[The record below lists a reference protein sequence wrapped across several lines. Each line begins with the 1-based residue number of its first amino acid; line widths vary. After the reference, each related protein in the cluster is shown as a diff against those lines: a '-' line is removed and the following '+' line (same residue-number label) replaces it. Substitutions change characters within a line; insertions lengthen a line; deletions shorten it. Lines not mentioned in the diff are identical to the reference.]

1 LPNFRPAEA
10 VAALPLAEHALLWC
24 MRFWVDQV
32 RRGGQPGL
40 RIEQVFNDLGV
51 QGGASRFEAC
61 LALWHRGAGRL
72 PRVHCLGD
80 RMVGEEEAL
89 LLDVIALH
97 QRQRNSEAVALLACI
112 VPPPFAL
119 HVLPALAGL
128 AQALEARGL
137 CLTRRPAVQQPPWLR
152 CFHALPNSGSLCP
165 ANRH

>member
-1 LPNFRPAEA
+1 LPYCRPAEA

-32 RRGGQPGL
+32 RRGGQPSP
-40 RIEQVFNDLGV
+40 RIEQVFDDLGV
-51 QGGASRFEAC
+51 RGGAIRLETC

-72 PRVHCLGD
+72 PRVHSLGD

-97 QRQRNSEAVALLACI
+97 QRHRMADAVTLLACI
-112 VPPPFAL
+112 VPQPFAL
-119 HVLPALAGL
+119 NALPALAGL

-137 CLTRRPAVQQPPWLR
+137 WLARRPAVQQPPWLR
-152 CFHALPNSGSLCP
+152 CFHALPNPGSLRP